1 MSEWSAFL
9 NRPGTEWVFLLLPA
23 VVFFLLGLAIYQ
35 HRKRQLRRWN
45 LRDSRVAPSTTL
57 QSWLPSIV
65 AVLAFVI
72 VVGIVLDPDIAPD
85 QRNLDIGFGISG
97 IVIGW
102 PGSLWAI
109 RLANQNYL
117 RGGGQ

>member
-1 MSEWSAFL
+1 MNS
-9 NRPGTEWVFLLLPA
+9 PGTEWVFLVTPL
-23 VVFFLLGLAIYQ
+23 VVFFLVGLALYG
-35 HRKRQLRRWN
+35 HRKQQLRRWN
-45 LRDSRVAPSTTL
+45 LRDSRFAPSTTL
-57 QSWLPSIV
+57 HTWLPSIV
-65 AVLAFVI
+65 AVLAFVM